1 MRFIFIV
8 ILSVFA
14 FSCKKDE
21 NNLGDKDQNMLK
33 AGFSYVNPQGKEFG
47 DSLIVLPVS
56 GSIMNIDNPLIAY
69 GGATFKNNAH
79 WTWGKGRDLTKD
91 VVLSWKVIDTK
102 DNKVVKT
109 SNMEDL
115 QLELYEL
122 GKYKLIQYTYAS
134 VAYRDIAKPLDSVS
148 KLVEIVN
155 KRQIDSIGINLLS
168 FSSPYLNWNL
178 NSKEPVD
185 VFVSIYRNKG
195 ELTLGKAPLFKSKV
209 IRGVKSGATALKFD
223 ILRSTTLS
231 SFSKPINS
239 DDDLFIQLNVEQNG
253 KTYTLIDNERGL
265 VIQRLQSGYLSKDNS
280 HLLEEFKLAYGKMAL
295 IINTSY
301 QFMQ

>member
-1 MRFIFIV
+1 
-8 ILSVFA
+8 
-14 FSCKKDE
+14 
-21 NNLGDKDQNMLK
+21 
-33 AGFSYVNPQGKEFG
+33 
-47 DSLIVLPVS
+47 
-56 GSIMNIDNPLIAY
+56 
-69 GGATFKNNAH
+69 
-79 WTWGKGRDLTKD
+79 
-91 VVLSWKVIDTK
+91 
-102 DNKVVKT
+102 
-109 SNMEDL
+109 MEDL

-155 KRQIDSIGINLLS
+155 KRQIDSIGIDLLS

-195 ELTLGKAPLFKSKV
+195 ELMLGKAPLFKSKV

-223 ILRSTTLS
+223 IPGSTTLS

-239 DDDLFIQLNVEQNG
+239 DDDLLIQLNVEQNG
-253 KTYTLIDNERGL
+253 TTYTLIDNERGL